1 VIPWLQSTQFRSA
14 MNIKSG
20 HFRVEEGRKVR
31 LDKWPTQETLRDLKM
46 QYPRVGPE
54 RRRELRSIR
63 NSLVQ

>member
-1 VIPWLQSTQFRSA
+1 

-46 QYPRVGPE
+46 QYPQVGPE